1 MASIVPDTSIL
12 IEGSLSKAVDAG
24 TLKRPAIMVHEASV
38 AELEHQANLGKET
51 GYLGLDEIGHLQALA
66 MKQRCTVT
74 FIGERPT
81 EYDIEQAHTGA
92 IDALIRDAAAEKGAT
107 LHTADVVQ
115 ATVAKAKGLPVELH
129 EFADEGD
136 MGIEEFFDAHTM
148 SVHLKEL
155 CPVRAKKGRPGQW
168 DYLVVRKEPLQR
180 EEVERYAR
188 AIVETAQQRR
198 DGFVEIERPGST
210 VVQVGPYRIVI
221 TRPPFSDGYE
231 ITAVRPVKRLALD
244 EYKLST
250 KLRERLNEKAEG
262 ILIAGAPGHGK
273 STFAQGLAE
282 HYAAQQKV
290 IKTVE
295 APRDLVLSE
304 DITQYAMSH
313 GSPEEIHDILLLSRP
328 DYTIFDEMRNTDDF
342 KLYADMRLS
351 GVGMI
356 GVIHATA
363 TIDAIQRF
371 LGRIELGVI
380 PHVLDTV
387 IFIKDGAAAHVYSVR
402 MTVKVPSGMTAA
414 DLARPV
420 VEVNDFESGALEF
433 EIYTYGEQTVVMPVQ
448 KTGGQPGIVKLAA
461 VGVREYFEQFSPDIA
476 VEMLG
481 ANRAAVTVPSD
492 LMSEIIGRGG
502 ERIKQIEQELGI
514 GIDLREGASS
524 GDWYDDAR
532 RRSKPKGKQKGKPK
546 GGKKGKK
553 RR

>member
-1 MASIVPDTSIL
+1 MAKSHPIVPDTSIL
-12 IEGSLSKAVDAG
+12 IEGALSKAIEDGALKKP
-24 TLKRPAIMVHEASV
+24 TLLIHEASV
-38 AELEHQANLGKET
+38 AELEHQANEGREV
-51 GYLGLDEIGHLQALA
+51 GYLGLDELGRLQALA
-66 MKQRCTVT
+66 LKKRCTVT
-74 FIGERPT
+74 FIGERPGD
-81 EYDIEQAHTGA
+81 YDIAQARAGA
-92 IDALIRDAAAEKGAT
+92 IDALIRDAAAENGAV

-115 ATVAKAKGLPVELH
+115 ATVARAKGLPVELH
-129 EFADEGD
+129 EFAEEGE
-136 MGIEEFFDAHTM
+136 MGIESFFDKHTM
-148 SVHLKEL
+148 SVHLKEG
-155 CPVRAKKGRPGQW
+155 CPVHAKKGRPGQW
-168 DYLVVRKEPLQR
+168 DFVTVRKEPLQR
-180 EEVERYAR
+180 EEVERFAR
-188 AIVETAQQRR
+188 AIVEAAQQRR

-210 VVQVGPYRIVI
+210 VVQVGRYRIVI

-231 ITAVRPVKRLALD
+231 ITAVRPVKRLTLD
-244 EYKLST
+244 EYKLSP

-282 HYAAQQKV
+282 HYAAQKKI

-295 APRDLVLSE
+295 APRDLILSE
-304 DITQYAMSH
+304 EITQYAMSH

-356 GVIHATA
+356 GVIHATE

-387 IFIKDGAAAHVYSVR
+387 IFIKNGAPANIYSVR
-402 MTVKVPSGMTAA
+402 MTVKVPSGMTEA

-420 VEVNDFESGALEF
+420 VEVLDFENNKLEF
-433 EIYTYGEQTVVMPVQ
+433 EIYTYGEQTVVMPVRE
-448 KTGGQPGIVKLAA
+448 TAGQPGIVKLAA
-461 VGVREYFEQFSPDIA
+461 AGVREYFEQFSKDIT

-481 ANRAAVTVPSD
+481 AQRAAVTVPANM
-492 LMSEIIGRGG
+492 MSEIIGRGG

-514 GIDLREGASS
+514 GIDLREGPAARR
-524 GDWYDDAR
+524 DAWYDEAR
-532 RRSKPKGKQKGKPK
+532 R
-546 GGKKGKK
+546 KKGRKG
-553 RR
+553 RRR